1 MKGISWVVCLYKD
14 IEKTD
19 LWKIM
24 EFNTIKDISYIL
36 NMKQQEISNFY
47 HKLIKE
53 RGNLRYCVIYQV
65 A

>member
-1 MKGISWVVCLYKD
+1 MKGISWIVCLYKD
-14 IEKTD
+14 TEKTD

-24 EFNTIKDISYIL
+24 EFKTIKDIAYVL
-36 NMKQQEISNFY
+36 DMKQQEISNFY